1 MKSWCGSG
9 RHEVRECYRIIE
21 TELNQLSVAETATET
36 VSNLS
41 TLADV
46 EAQAE
51 ALRKGR
57 FDKTRADGEN
67 KRRAQGTSEVRRR

>member
-1 MKSWCGSG
+1 MRSKQRQDLGLRRLC
-9 RHEVRECYRIIE
+9 HEVRECYRIIE

-36 VSNLS
+36 VSKLS
-41 TLADV
+41 TLEDV

-57 FDKTRADGEN
+57 FDKTRADE
-67 KRRAQGTSEVRRR
+67 R